1 MPTDADSR
9 RPEDLPTPALPQ
21 QGAQVHPDPAMT
33 AQPAETTAP
42 VQGAFA
48 EGMAQAARRAG
59 FSSAEEGQTINGQS
73 LLLAM
78 GGIRGLFEAVLPGL
92 VFLVTY
98 TLTQDLIPALIAP
111 VVIGLIFTALRL
123 LRRETLTQA
132 IGGLA
137 GIGISAALVLLTGKA
152 EDFYVPGFY
161 TNGIYAAVLLVSVV
175 VRWPLI
181 GLAVGFLMGDGVE
194 WRKNAAKRRV
204 LTVLTLCWAG
214 LFVARL
220 AVQLPLYFAGNVEL
234 LGIMRLI
241 MGVPLYAPLLVVSW
255 LLVRAVYR
263 KEDAAA

>member
-1 MPTDADSR
+1 MTTDADSR
-9 RPEDLPTPALPQ
+9 RPDPEHSTEDTFEAGPT
-21 QGAQVHPDPAMT
+21 H
-33 AQPAETTAP
+33 QPAAP
-42 VQGAFA
+42 AAVEPASAPGAFA

-59 FSSAEEGQTINGQS
+59 FASAEEGQSINGQS

-78 GGIRGLFEAVLPGL
+78 GGIRGLVEAVLPGL

-98 TLTQDLIPALIAP
+98 TLTQDLVPALIAP

-123 LRRETLTQA
+123 QRKETLTQA

-137 GIGISAALVLLTGKA
+137 GIGMSAALVLLTGKA

-161 TNGIYAAVLLVSVV
+161 TNGIYAAVLLVSVL
-175 VRWPLI
+175 VRWPII

-194 WRKNAAKRRV
+194 WRKNAAKRRM

-220 AVQLPLYFAGNVEL
+220 GVQLPLYFAGNVEL
-234 LGIMRLI
+234 LGIMRLT

-263 KEDAAA
+263 KADAAA